1 MTLGK
6 LRLGLLRSP
15 VRLSAATLVAALA
28 AACAREPLP
37 TTESVVASVPEPPPT
52 PSLKPQGIGTAE
64 ALPEPVMAELA
75 PDWPYAPRPTD
86 RAAFAPQPSLQGV
99 DIAALPPSAPAPGPE
114 PAKYTGPRYT
124 VRPGETVYGISRRL
138 NVPIRALIDA
148 NRLQPPYALRIG
160 QRLIVP
166 LPRRHV
172 VQAGET
178 VYGISRVYGVDM
190 SELVRMNKIEP
201 PYTIA
206 VDQEL
211 VLPAQVRAP
220 LSPNPPA
227 PRSQVVVPPE
237 PVLEPLRV
245 LDPETPPPVEVAS
258 AKTAQATADA
268 EVAGDTPPA
277 GDAPV
282 APKETAALAPSAAS
296 SDARFLW
303 PVRGEVLS
311 GFGPKDSGLHN
322 DGINIAAPRG
332 SVVRAAAD
340 GVVAYAGNELRGFG
354 QTVLIK
360 HADGWVTAYAHN
372 ETILVERGDRVQK
385 GQVIARVGSTG
396 DVTTPQLHFE
406 LRNGSR
412 AVDPLQHM
420 SPQDVPG

>member
-1 MTLGK
+1 
-6 LRLGLLRSP
+6 
-15 VRLSAATLVAALA
+15 
-28 AACAREPLP
+28 
-37 TTESVVASVPEPPPT
+37 
-52 PSLKPQGIGTAE
+52 
-64 ALPEPVMAELA
+64 
-75 PDWPYAPRPTD
+75 
-86 RAAFAPQPSLQGV
+86 
-99 DIAALPPSAPAPGPE
+99 
-114 PAKYTGPRYT
+114 
-124 VRPGETVYGISRRL
+124 
-138 NVPIRALIDA
+138 
-148 NRLQPPYALRIG
+148 
-160 QRLIVP
+160 
-166 LPRRHV
+166 
-172 VQAGET
+172 
-178 VYGISRVYGVDM
+178 
-190 SELVRMNKIEP
+190 
-201 PYTIA
+201 
-206 VDQEL
+206 
-211 VLPAQVRAP
+211 
-220 LSPNPPA
+220 
-227 PRSQVVVPPE
+227 VVPPE